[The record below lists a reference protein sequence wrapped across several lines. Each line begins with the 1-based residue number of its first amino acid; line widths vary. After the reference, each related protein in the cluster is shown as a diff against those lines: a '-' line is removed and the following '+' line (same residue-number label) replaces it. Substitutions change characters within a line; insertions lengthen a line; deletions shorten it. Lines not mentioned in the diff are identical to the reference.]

1 MKPVMVFGNYE
12 VRETL
17 GQGGMGRVY
26 KAWDPT
32 LRRHVAIK
40 TLLPELIDDTESR
53 QRFLREAQSVP
64 SLTHPNITQIFTI
77 SEENGHPYFA
87 MEFVE
92 GRALSDLLEE
102 STLSPLKAIEIVSQ
116 AARGLQEA
124 KRKGIVHRDI
134 KPANLLITETGTV
147 KITDFGL
154 AKGVRTDMSLT
165 SVGIVMGSPNYMS
178 PEQGRG
184 EDVDHR
190 SDIYSLGVTFFE
202 MLTGRLPFEA
212 ATPMAMILKH
222 AREVASSPK
231 TICPNLS
238 YPLSR
243 VVQRMLNKKPE
254 DRYQNYRG
262 LLLELD
268 AAEKL
273 EKRGPGS
280 HSAGPPAISPRS
292 PSGFPFFP
300 LAVGSLIMI
309 SGILFYARRGS
320 TEPMNRPIQSRFQV
334 ESPSRTST
342 PPTPSTRMMRQLEEV
357 LGERKDAVRKR
368 PRIEFVE
375 NQREVLPGL
384 GVRLFG
390 TVHNIGQASAE
401 KIRVKLQALDS
412 NGNILGQGEAIL
424 RPNQLHP
431 GQSGFYELFL
441 PTDPPPDSVEAVITW
456 LHQ

>member
-1 MKPVMVFGNYE
+1 MKPVMAFGSYE
-12 VRETL
+12 VQETL

-26 KAWDPT
+26 KAWDPV

-53 QRFLREAQSVP
+53 QRFLREAQSVA

-77 SEENGHPYFA
+77 SEEKGHPYFA
-87 MEFVE
+87 MEFVD
-92 GRALSDLLEE
+92 GCALSDLLEK
-102 STLSPLKAIEIVSQ
+102 STLPPLKAIEIVSQ

-124 KRKGIVHRDI
+124 QRKGIVHRDI

-184 EDVDHR
+184 ENVDHR

-222 AREVASSPK
+222 AREVAPSPK
-231 TICPNLS
+231 TICPKLS

-268 AAEKL
+268 AVEKL
-273 EKRGPGS
+273 EKRGPGPR
-280 HSAGPPAISPRS
+280 SAGPPAISPRS

-320 TEPMNRPIQSRFQV
+320 TEPMNRPIQTRFRV
-334 ESPSRTST
+334 ESLPRTST
-342 PPTPSTRMMRQLEEV
+342 PRTPSTTMIRQFGEV
-357 LGERKDAVRKR
+357 LGERKNSARKR
-368 PRIEFVE
+368 PKLEFVE
-375 NQREVLPGL
+375 TQREILPGL

-390 TVHNIGQASAE
+390 TVHNTGQASAE
-401 KIRVKLQALDS
+401 KIRIKLQALDAS
-412 NGNILGQGEAIL
+412 GNLLNQGETVL
-424 RPNQLHP
+424 FPNQLHP
-431 GQSGFYELFL
+431 GQTGFYELFL
-441 PTDPPPDSVEAVITW
+441 PTDPPPDTVEAEINW